1 MAFGKLGRPPEDRL
15 ARQSEIYC
23 AVAPLI
29 VRDGARQLSMRQAAG
44 AASLSIGGLYYYF
57 PTKREL
63 LLHGLCP
70 AALLRFC
77 AAFHGEYDA
86 LTATDPQR
94 YLAVGIGVVARQ
106 AQFCRPSIK
115 AALELGADSFQEVVE
130 TLLTN
135 TTLDFEVHLQK
146 AAPEVGEEELHK
158 CGRAIRRAIFAAL
171 LDQSA
176 SPEELQDELRILVD
190 GYVRR
195 VPVGAYSGRIA
206 KQEA

>member
-1 MAFGKLGRPPEDRL
+1 M
-15 ARQSEIYC
+15 
-23 AVAPLI
+23 
-29 VRDGARQLSMRQAAG
+29 
-44 AASLSIGGLYYYF
+44 
-57 PTKREL
+57 
-63 LLHGLCP
+63 
-70 AALLRFC
+70 
-77 AAFHGEYDA
+77 
-86 LTATDPQR
+86 
-94 YLAVGIGVVARQ
+94 GIGVVARQ

-195 VPVGAYSGRIA
+195 VPVGA
-206 KQEA
+206 

>member
-15 ARQSEIYC
+15 ARQSEIYR

-29 VRDGARQLSMRQAAG
+29 VADGARRLSMRAAAR
-44 AASLSIGGLYYYF
+44 AANLSIGGLYYYF

-86 LTATDPQR
+86 LTVTDPRR
-94 YLAVGIGVVARQ
+94 YLAAGIEVAAKQ
-106 AQFCRPSIK
+106 AQFCRPSIQ
-115 AALELGADSFQEVVE
+115 AALELGAESFWEVVE

-135 TTLDFEVHLQK
+135 TTLDFEVHLQQ
-146 AAPEVGEEELHK
+146 AAPEVCEEELHK

-171 LDQSA
+171 LDKSM

-195 VPVGAYSGRIA
+195 IPVA
-206 KQEA
+206 

>member
-130 TLLTN
+130 TLLAN

-195 VPVGAYSGRIA
+195 VPVGA
-206 KQEA
+206 